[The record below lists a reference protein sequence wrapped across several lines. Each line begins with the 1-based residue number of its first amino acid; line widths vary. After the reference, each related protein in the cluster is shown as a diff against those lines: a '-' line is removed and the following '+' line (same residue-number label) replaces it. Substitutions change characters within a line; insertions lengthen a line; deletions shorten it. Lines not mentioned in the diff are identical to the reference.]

1 MSSKEASARLIIN
14 TMLEQSWRR
23 LVDTEQ
29 WSATV
34 VVESNVSL
42 QSLWDDFEHTSQG
55 FIDYL
60 LVDDD
65 GFPLCVLEAKS
76 SDKDPLI
83 WKEQARRYAL
93 AKNIRFII
101 LSNGKKH
108 YFRDRQSGNPQI
120 IFHFPRMEEMLT
132 YKEESSTTTIKDLV
146 DMTIGA
152 DFLAK
157 LKKPDYVTNPDYVS
171 EITRWDFCRMH
182 KLRFM
187 RRYQVEAIQSIQRW
201 IKDGKQRFL
210 FEMATGTGKTLTSAG
225 IINLF
230 LKSWSAKRV
239 LFLVDRVEL
248 ENQAWKSFVENLGT
262 DYRCVIFKKN
272 RDDRKQAEIVV
283 STIQTFAY
291 NNKYK
296 ELFSPYDFGLIISD
310 ESHRSISG
318 TNRAV
323 FEYFVWY
330 KLGLTATPKD
340 YLKKVDQEIL
350 TQDDPRELERRELLD
365 TYTIFGCESGE
376 PTYRYSL
383 SDGVNDVDGPFLVNP
398 ITIDCR
404 TEITTELLRKEWYK
418 VEFTDE
424 NGDEVEKIY
433 WGRHFERTFFSEET
447 NHAMMKAFM
456 DNALRDPISGE
467 IGKTIIFA
475 VSRRHAGKLAQLLNE
490 FAHEMYPWKYS
501 SDFAMQITSDVVDAQ
516 QFTINFANNKLSGHT
531 NFLPDYDS
539 SKTRICVTV
548 GMMTTGYDCEDI
560 LNLCLCR
567 PIFSPT
573 DFVQIKGRGTRIC
586 DFRHEDQKVSK
597 KELSFKMF
605 DYFANCEYFEK
616 EYNYDQQLALPKI
629 PNGQEMVS
637 EWDDGAEGTQKKT
650 IRWAFENQEDDVVV
664 MMQET
669 IIWVDGMKIDRELY
683 AQSFEKDIKV
693 QLNLD
698 EKLQALAEA
707 YDELGLEQ
715 YARDFVLDKPNEY
728 YTIEKLNQSYGFER
742 ILWLGEMM
750 MKALWLI
757 NRFKSKQDMIDDAW
771 DNFTHTYERPCF
783 TWPEAK
789 QMFRQYCVDNGFR
802 NAVDS
807 GNSQYFATKPSYL
820 KAIKEVWWECLT
832 IIKSYVTVENPR
844 LLQLSYR

>member
-1 MSSKEASARLIIN
+1 MSKEASARLIIN
-14 TMLEQSWRR
+14 TMLESSWRR

-42 QSLWDDFEHTSQG
+42 QSLWDDFEHTNQG

-83 WKEQARRYAL
+83 WKEQARKYAL

-101 LSNGKKH
+101 LSNGKQH
-108 YFRDRQSGNPQI
+108 YFWDRISWNPQI
-120 IFHFPRMEEMLT
+120 ISHFPRMEEMIEH
-132 YKEESSTTTIKDLV
+132 KEQVIDHAINDFVSMKIES
-146 DMTIGA
+146 G
-152 DFLAK
+152 FLAK
-157 LKKPDYVTNPDYVS
+157 IKKSDYASDPEYQHDD
-171 EITRWDFCRMH
+171 TRWSYCKTN

-187 RRYQVEAIQSIQRW
+187 RRYQVEAIQAIQRW
-201 IKDGKQRFL
+201 VQDGKQRFL

-225 IINLF
+225 IINAF
-230 LKSWSAKRV
+230 LKSWLAKRV
-239 LFLVDRVEL
+239 LFLVDRIEL
-248 ENQAWKSFVENLGT
+248 ENQAWKSFSENLWI
-262 DYRCVIFKKN
+262 DYHAVIFKKN
-272 RDDRKQAEIVV
+272 KNDRKQAQIVV

-318 TNRAV
+318 ANRTV
-323 FEYFVWY
+323 FEYFIGY

-340 YLKKVDQEIL
+340 YLKKIDKEELSQE
-350 TQDDPRELERRELLD
+350 DPRALERRQLLD
-365 TYTIFGCESGE
+365 TYEIFGCKSWD

-383 SDGVNDVDGPFLVNP
+383 MDGVNDPEWPFLVNP
-398 ITIDCR
+398 VSIDCR
-404 TEITTELLRKEWYK
+404 TDITTQLLSESWYT
-418 VEFTDE
+418 VTITDE
-424 NGDEVEKIY
+424 EGEELEKNY
-433 WGRHFERTFFSEET
+433 GSRQFERTFFSQET
-447 NHAMMKAFM
+447 NYAMMKTFM

-475 VSRRHAGKLAQLLNE
+475 VSRKHAAKLTQMLNE
-490 FAHEMYPWKYS
+490 LAHEMFPWKYN

-573 DFVQIKGRGTRIC
+573 DFVQIKGRGTRLAT
-586 DFRHEDQKVSK
+586 FEYEDKKVSK
-597 KELSFKMF
+597 QDLKFKLF
-605 DYFANCEYFEK
+605 DFFANCEYFEEK
-616 EYNYDQQLALPKI
+616 YDYDQILVLPKI
-629 PNGQEMVS
+629 SPNGDTIDIPWEDTE
-637 EWDDGAEGTQKKT
+637 EWKKT
-650 IRWAFENQEDDVVV
+650 IRWAFDNQEHDYVVS
-664 MMQET
+664 MTET
-669 IIWVDGMKIDRELY
+669 IIGADGMKIDRELY
-683 AQSFEKDIKV
+683 MQTFEKEIQEKV
-693 QLNLD
+693 VID
-698 EKLQALAEA
+698 ERLQALAESF
-707 YDELGLEQ
+707 DELGLEK
-715 YARDFVLDKPNEY
+715 YAREHILDKPTEY
-728 YTIEKLNQSYGFER
+728 YTIDKLNQSYWFER

-750 MKALWLI
+750 MKALGLI
-757 NRFKSKQDMIDDAW
+757 RQFKTKKDIIDEAR
-771 DNFTHTYERPCF
+771 DNFIHSYERACL

-789 QMFRQYCVDNGFR
+789 QIFRQYCTDNEFR
-802 NAVDS
+802 WAIDTQNL
-807 GNSQYFATKPSYL
+807 QYFSTKPTYL
-820 KAIKEVWWECLT
+820 NAIKQIGSDCLVT
-832 IIKSYVTVENPR
+832 IKNYVVKENSR